1 MSTDEI
7 LETLQKLEPFLELN
21 NFVKDTIRFILWSII
36 RLFVLIADG
45 ISGVYSEIFKVFDI
59 LKTEEVKN
67 VVSILTPVAWSV
79 FLLAL
84 LYYAIKLMLFP
95 ETKIVKGF
103 RNILFGIIVVTVS
116 STAIMMLVDGSV
128 NITNAIN
135 GTEQS
140 EAVYSIVSKNVYDL
154 YKVDEEGTGN
164 KETATANINKENIS
178 YLNISETIDRKTLK
192 NYKDVLGKKVHI
204 RPDGKMYVVDLAKIL
219 WVKESEAYYRY
230 RYDWIAIAVGLII
243 LISVYLM
250 TSIKTAKLLFEMIY
264 NYTLINVFA
273 LSDIENGEKLKKF
286 VKNILNIL
294 LTIVLTAFMI
304 YIFGIVFPLIN
315 NLEISTFAKMFTQ
328 IGFALAV
335 IDGPVIIQELTGYDA
350 GLKSTTLGAFGLLQA
365 GAMVGKSISTAGKGI
380 TKAGKGIASVGKK
393 AKDKID
399 ELISKGNNKNGMDT
413 SVKEK
418 LAEKQGTNKDTEKG
432 LENGTGGTT
441 ETSQPK
447 EPIRHSN
454 GQREAITQQQE
465 KNKQKHGISEP
476 VLNKQ
481 DKKQPLVMNPN
492 KPTKEQDNHIKEAQ
506 ERIRKNHG
514 SQSHQAIVKQSNPSK
529 KTPPKFKEVNLPS
542 SVINN
547 PQKIQLD
554 KDIKKYK
561 KKG

>member
-67 VVSILTPVAWSV
+67 VVSVLTPVAWSV

-103 RNILFGIIVVTVS
+103 RNILFGTIVVAVS
-116 STAIMMLVDGSV
+116 STAIMLLVDGSV
-128 NITNAIN
+128 NIANAIN

-154 YKVDEEGTGN
+154 YKVDEEGTGE

-204 RPDGKMYVVDLAKIL
+204 RPDGKMYAVDLAKIL

-230 RYDWIAIAVGLII
+230 RYDWLAIVVGLIVI
-243 LISVYLM
+243 ICVYLM
-250 TSIKTAKLLFEMIY
+250 TTVKTAKLLFEIIY

-273 LSDIENGEKLKKF
+273 LSDIENGERLKKF
-286 VKNILNIL
+286 VRNIFNIL

-304 YIFGIVFPLIN
+304 YLFGIVFPLIN
-315 NLEISTFAKMFTQ
+315 NLEISGFAKMMAQ

-335 IDGPVIIQELTGYDA
+335 IDGPVIVQELTGYDA

-365 GAMVGKSISTAGKGI
+365 GAMVGKSV

-393 AKDKID
+393 AKNKID
-399 ELISKGNNKNGMDT
+399 ELISNGKNKNGMDT

-447 EPIRHSN
+447 EPIRNSN

-492 KPTKEQDNHIKEAQ
+492 KPNKEQAKHIKEAQ
-506 ERIRKNHG
+506 DRIRKNHG
-514 SQSHQAIVKQSNPSK
+514 SQSHQAIVKQSNPSI

-547 PQKIQLD
+547 PQKVQLD
-554 KDIKKYK
+554 KDIKKFK